1 MYIIFC
7 EYMNNVGS
15 TINTQCLLD
24 FDLIIIMVL
33 HTRSFDLQIFKLR
46 VVEIHKKFKPWF
58 YSLMLEHGIQK
69 LNFKFQS
76 NFQNIVL
83 GLYDP

>member
-24 FDLIIIMVL
+24 FYSIIIMVL
-33 HTRSFDLQIFKLR
+33 HIRPFDLQIFQLR
-46 VVEIHKKFKPWF
+46 VFEIHKKIQTNVPWF
-58 YSLMLEHGIQK
+58 YNLMLEHGIQK
-69 LNFKFQS
+69 LETFKFQP
-76 NFQNIVL
+76 NFQIL
-83 GLYDP
+83 F